1 METFIDEILADIEWR
16 ISELATIKSLP
27 IRYSFS
33 PAHKEIHIK
42 YAIPAIYS
50 IWEGF
55 IKSTFTIYSHHL
67 NSLSLTREEI
77 SLKLLT
83 HQLDSECNFNNLRNA
98 FDSKIRMV
106 QTIDSILE
114 DVIRIKP
121 SVPTESNVNYKV
133 LCKIL
138 ERYCINNVDEKY
150 KKDLDKLL
158 FFRNKIAHGENALYV
173 SISLLT
179 VFIKLIE
186 NLMLDIVINIEYCEG
201 IQSFKKEVLSS

>member
-1 METFIDEILADIEWR
+1 METFIDEILADINWR

-50 IWEGF
+50 LWEGF

-67 NSLSLTREEI
+67 NSLSLTRDEI

-83 HQLDSECNFNNLRNA
+83 HQLDSECNFNNARNA
-98 FDSKIRMV
+98 FDSNIKMV
-106 QTIDSILE
+106 QRIDLILE
-114 DVIRIKP
+114 DIIRIKP

-138 ERYCINNVDEKY
+138 ERYCIDYVHEKY
-150 KKDLDKLL
+150 KKGLDKLL
-158 FFRNKIAHGENALYV
+158 LFRNKIAHGENALYV
-173 SISLLT
+173 SIAHLT
-179 VFIKLIE
+179 EFIKLIE
-186 NLMLDIVINIEYCEG
+186 DLMLDIVINIEHCEG
-201 IQSFKKEVLSS
+201 IQSFKKEVMAT